1 MTTQAKSRQVEQTW
15 RDPEFWGPRGR
26 GCAHCHEGL
35 PIVKDAGRGGA
46 LCMDCL
52 MRWYPGRSFDWMV
65 SWLGAQQATG
75 EGHW

>member
-35 PIVKDAGRGGA
+35 PIVKDSEPLEVTSKA
-46 LCMDCL
+46 LKL
-52 MRWYPGRSFDWMV
+52 MAAVVPIISLSPTDKAFV
-65 SWLGAQQATG
+65 
-75 EGHW
+75 